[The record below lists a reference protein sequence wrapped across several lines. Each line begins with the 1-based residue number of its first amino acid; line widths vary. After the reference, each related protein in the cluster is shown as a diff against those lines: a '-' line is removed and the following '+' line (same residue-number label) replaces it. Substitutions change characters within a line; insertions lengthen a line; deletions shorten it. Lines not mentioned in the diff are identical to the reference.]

1 MPPGPLVLVAVPLEV
16 DVVAVSLEVLEEEED
31 SELEDEE
38 AAPLV
43 EVMRPIGPVSVVLIA
58 ASEVADAYL

>member
-1 MPPGPLVLVAVPLEV
+1 VPPGSLVLVTVSLEV
-16 DVVAVSLEVLEEEED
+16 DVVAVSLEVGEEEV

-38 AAPLV
+38 APSLV
-43 EVMRPIGPVSVVLIA
+43 EVIRPIGPVSVVLIA

>member
-1 MPPGPLVLVAVPLEV
+1 VLPGPLVLAAVSLEV
-16 DVVAVSLEVLEEEED
+16 DVVAVSLEVEEEED

-38 AAPLV
+38 APALV
-43 EVMRPIGPVSVVLIA
+43 EVIRPIGPVSVVLIA

>member
-1 MPPGPLVLVAVPLEV
+1 VPPGSLVLVAVSLEV
-16 DVVAVSLEVLEEEED
+16 DVVAVSLEVGEEEV

-38 AAPLV
+38 APSLV
-43 EVMRPIGPVSVVLIA
+43 GVIRPIGLVSVVLIA